1 MTHTIL
7 VVDDDEHIC
16 AMAEDALVSMG
27 YVVFVTGDPQ
37 RAIRIA
43 REQPVDLLLSDV
55 VMPIMRGPE
64 LADHIQAVRPTT
76 KVLLMSGYLTADVA
90 PTGRAFM
97 AKPFT
102 LDDLARRVRETLARP
117 SSFARPSATA
127 SVPHS

>member
-7 VVDDDEHIC
+7 VVDDDEHIRR
-16 AMAEDALVSMG
+16 MSEDALVAMG
-27 YVVFVTGDPQ
+27 YVVFETGDPQ

-64 LADHIQAVRPTT
+64 LADRIQAVRPTT
-76 KVLLMSGYLTADVA
+76 KVLLMSGYLTADVT

-117 SSFARPSATA
+117 SPFAQPSATA